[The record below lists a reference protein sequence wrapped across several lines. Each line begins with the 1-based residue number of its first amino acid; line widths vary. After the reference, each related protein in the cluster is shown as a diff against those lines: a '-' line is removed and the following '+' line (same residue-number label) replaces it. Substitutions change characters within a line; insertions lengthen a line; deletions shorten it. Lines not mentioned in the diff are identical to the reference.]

1 MGRTEARSS
10 GSLMRLGVPVA
21 IVVLVVAVGG
31 ARAATV
37 VSETTWGG
45 SLSEVTNAAAVAPD
59 GSVYL
64 TGFATSFDPF
74 GRDNAFLVKFA
85 ADGAF
90 SWQRTFHGAQQFGI
104 DRGNGV
110 AVAPDGSVYVA
121 GQTVGVG
128 NDLLLLKFAPD
139 GALVWQRSW
148 DGGGQETG
156 EGVAV
161 AADGSVYVTG
171 TTDSFG
177 GFGHLVVLRFAP
189 DGTLVWQRI
198 RDVATD
204 AAVGAGQA
212 IAVGADGNIYAA
224 GVVPRAVIGEF
235 DMLLLK
241 LDPQGALVWQRS
253 LAAADVADSRGGVT
267 VAGDGS
273 VVVAGGIQAVTR
285 RTAVNDTFVAK
296 FGSGGSLVWGRGF
309 GGDQGDFPGG
319 VVVRGDGTVLVGGE
333 TASFGAGSDDAF
345 LLQLDAGG
353 RGIACNSWGGSGLDH
368 GDDLELAPD
377 GTILLAATTESS
389 PPFTFA
395 TCSRQTRRLRATVA
409 APEVPL
415 ADAAG
420 TLADPG
426 GTVTTP
432 TGTSPGAGGFDA
444 ALVRIAP

>member
-64 TGFATSFDPF
+64 TGFTTSFDPF

-432 TGTSPGAGGFDA
+432 TGISPGAGGFDA

>member
-1 MGRTEARSS
+1 MRGTEAPSSRS
-10 GSLMRLGVPVA
+10 LRRVGVLAA
-21 IVVLVVAVGG
+21 IVALAVSVSG

-45 SLSEVTNAAAVAPD
+45 GLSEVTNASAVAPD

-64 TGFATSFDPF
+64 TGFTTSFDPF
-74 GRDNAFLVKFA
+74 GRDNVFLVKFA
-85 ADGAF
+85 ADGTF
-90 SWQRTFHGAQQFGI
+90 SWQRAFHGAQQFGI

-128 NDLLLLKFAPD
+128 NDVLLLKFAPD
-139 GALVWQRSW
+139 GSLIWQRSW
-148 DGGGQETG
+148 NGGGQETG

-161 AADGSVYVTG
+161 AADGSIYVTG

-198 RDVATD
+198 RNVATD
-204 AAVGAGQA
+204 ASVGAGQA
-212 IAVGADGNIYAA
+212 IAVGADGNVYAA
-224 GVVPRAVIGEF
+224 GVVPRVVVGEF

-241 LDPQGALVWQRS
+241 LDPLGALVWQRS
-253 LAAADVADSRGGVT
+253 LTAADVADARGGVT
-267 VAGDGS
+267 VASDGS
-273 VVVAGGIQAVTR
+273 VVVAGGIQEATKR
-285 RTAVNDTFVAK
+285 KAVNDTFVAK
-296 FGSGGSLVWGRGF
+296 FGSDGSFVWGRGF

-319 VVVRGDGTVLVGGE
+319 VVVRADGTVLVGGE

-345 LLQLDAGG
+345 LLQLDSGG
-353 RGIACNSWGGSGLDH
+353 KGIACNSWGGSGLDH
-368 GDDLELAPD
+368 GDDVDLAPD

-395 TCSRQTRRLRATVA
+395 TCSRQTQRLRATVA